1 MKNIILWVV
10 ISVAGLAGVTVG
22 CYMTGGVTSAMV
34 GMLGGIVMFMPVMMM
49 LGVARTKG
57 FLPLFQNL
65 KENEKYVHFP
75 DHFGRLKT
83 LIVNTRHE
91 GICHK
96 KGVGVIDD
104 KGTEYCW
111 GDAPVSFGEPRLGMT
126 IDVKNARYTELL
138 EKDND
143 IEDYD
148 SAVKEVLGER
158 DYEEFCKRYRSG
170 NIRPDIFY
178 INSEIDFLL
187 DKKFRNK
194 LEKNVFG
201 ETWGFKNFIRW
212 LKYAYHPQTLENAI
226 DTEKVW
232 VKQEAMGY
240 RDVQRTGALAK
251 AIIAIMFAVMVVV
264 IVLST
269 VDLSNFMGL
278 FGGG

>member
-1 MKNIILWVV
+1 MKNIVLWIV
-10 ISVAGLAGVTVG
+10 ISIAGLAGIIVG
-22 CYMTGGVTSAMV
+22 CYFTGGVTSAMV
-34 GMLGGIVMFMPVMMM
+34 GMLGGIVMVMPVMMM
-49 LGVARTKG
+49 LGAAKSKG
-57 FLPLFQNL
+57 FLPLFQAL
-65 KENEKYVHFP
+65 GENEKYVHFP

-96 KGVGVIDD
+96 KGIGVIDD

-111 GDAPVSFGEPRLGMT
+111 GDDPCSFGEPKLGMT
-126 IDVKNARYTELL
+126 IDVKQARYTELL
-138 EKDND
+138 EEENK

-148 SAVKEVLGER
+148 AAIKEVLGEQ
-158 DYEEFCKRYRSG
+158 DYKEFCKRYRSS
-170 NIRPDIFY
+170 NIRPDIFH
-178 INSEIDFLL
+178 INNELDFLL
-187 DKKFRNK
+187 DKKFKDK

-240 RDVQRTGALAK
+240 RDVQRTSALAK
-251 AIIAIMFAVMVVV
+251 AVIGIMFALMVII

-269 VDLSNFMGL
+269 VDLSNFAHL